1 VASIVPAGRLVYGMQ
16 LQVQSQ
22 SRIYAELW
30 EAESGRDELAAI
42 ARKADVTG
50 FFYIAVCDHV
60 AIPKPLDERMNTIW
74 YDTVATLAWLAGI
87 TSNVRLLSHVFVVAY
102 RHPLVTAKSFMTL
115 DELSGGRAILGVG
128 TGHVEPEF
136 ELLGVD
142 FAARGRTTDA
152 ALDEIRAAFT
162 DEYVHDAGMRPRPR
176 QAPLPIWVGG
186 SSRPA
191 LRRAAERGD
200 GWLPQGTPRAQMPD
214 SIAYL
219 REHRARHNRDEPID
233 IGAITE
239 VLYVGQ
245 PDWDVGG
252 HVLTGKPD
260 HIAER
265 LREFGAMGVNHMQ
278 VRFRNRSLQELLD
291 QMEAFG
297 TEVAPLLDP

>member
-1 VASIVPAGRLVYGMQ
+1 MSSIVPEGRLAYGMQ

-22 SRIYAELW
+22 SRMYAEAW
-30 EAESGRDELAAI
+30 EADSGRDELAAI
-42 ARKADVTG
+42 ARKADATG

-60 AIPKPLDERMNTIW
+60 AIPKPLDARMNTVW
-74 YDTVATLAWLAGI
+74 YDTVATLGWLAGV
-87 TSNVRLLSHVFVVAY
+87 TTNVRLLSHVFVVAY

-115 DELSGGRAILGVG
+115 DELSGGRTILGVG
-128 TGHVEPEF
+128 TGHVEHEF
-136 ELLGVD
+136 DLLGVD
-142 FAARGRTTDA
+142 FAGRGRITDA
-152 ALDEIRAAFT
+152 AIDEIRAAF
-162 DEYVHDAGMRPRPR
+162 DGEYVHDAGMRPRPR
-176 QAPLPIWVGG
+176 QTRLPIWVGG
-186 SSRPA
+186 SSKPA
-191 LRRAAERGD
+191 LRRAAERSD
-200 GWLPQGTPRAQMPD
+200 GWLPQGTPRARMPE

-219 REHRARHNRDEPID
+219 REHRARFMGDDPID
-233 IGAITE
+233 IGTITE

-291 QMEAFG
+291 QMDAFG
-297 TEVAPLLDP
+297 AEVAPLLP